1 VATAGRRGRGTTTGT
16 QAEEDGADD
25 EHDRDA
31 ARAVARERLRRALAA
46 GDYDGLLDPAL
57 WRLLDIAAASTGF
70 GREIG
75 ALRFA
80 MARLLAEEEDPRQL
94 ATHLARVATTI
105 VRATQAQRR
114 PDRDGDDPVRA
125 ALLAGLSELDG
136 DDDGGELGDDQEPGT
151 DGEEDGWRA

>member
-1 VATAGRRGRGTTTGT
+1 MATASRRGRGATTGT
-16 QAEEDGADD
+16 QAAEDDLDD
-25 EHDRDA
+25 ESDQDV
-31 ARAVARERLRRALAA
+31 ARTVARERLRQATAA

-57 WRLLDIAAASTGF
+57 WRLLDIAAASSGF

-114 PDRDGDDPVRA
+114 PDADGDDPVRA
-125 ALLAGLSELDG
+125 ALLAGLNELDG
-136 DDDGGELGDDQEPGT
+136 DDDGSELDDDGEPGT
-151 DGEEDGWRA
+151 DGAEDGWRA

>member
-1 VATAGRRGRGTTTGT
+1 METAHRRASLTTT
-16 QAEEDGADD
+16 QRDDD
-25 EHDRDA
+25 EQEDLKTTARDRF
-31 ARAVARERLRRALAA
+31 RRATAA

-80 MARLLAEEEDPRQL
+80 MARLLAEEDDPRQL
-94 ATHLARVATTI
+94 ATQLARVATTI

-114 PDRDGDDPVRA
+114 PDADGDDPVRA
-125 ALLAGLSELDG
+125 ALLVGLNELDG
-136 DDDGGELGDDQEPGT
+136 DDDGGELDDDREPGP
-151 DGEEDGWRA
+151 DGQEDGWRA